1 MCATAVGREL
11 GRDRCR
17 CGDGSLDECMDTFCF
32 GSGAAME
39 ADIEFGNVQLAE
51 GKGARVGVA
60 REWWYAVVVPCCH
73 LVQGAI
79 LCTCT
84 WGERQSSHG

>member
-1 MCATAVGREL
+1 
-11 GRDRCR
+11 
-17 CGDGSLDECMDTFCF
+17 
-32 GSGAAME
+32 ME

-51 GKGARVGVA
+51 GKRARVGVA

-79 LCTCT
+79 LCTCA